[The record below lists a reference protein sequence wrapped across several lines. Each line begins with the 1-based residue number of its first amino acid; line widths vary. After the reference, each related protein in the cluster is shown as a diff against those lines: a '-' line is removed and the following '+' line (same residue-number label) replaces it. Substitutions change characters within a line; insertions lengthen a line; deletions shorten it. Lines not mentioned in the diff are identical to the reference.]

1 MKVIKQLTLTL
12 IILIFTVSSSF
23 ADKKEV
29 TEKINQYLTAVQK
42 KDAKTVEN
50 LVSDE
55 TNFTMIN
62 SIVEKTEL
70 LSEDDFAKFVKEGR
84 AGAWVTSNKV
94 MFVDQRD
101 NLAIAYIESNGKTLI
116 RKEYLTLVNKDG
128 KWQITN
134 SVSTLAKK

>member
-1 MKVIKQLTLTL
+1 MKILKQLVFTLL
-12 IILIFTVSSSF
+12 ILIFTVSTS
-23 ADKKEV
+23 AAENKEV

-55 TNFTMIN
+55 TNFTMVN
-62 SIVEKTEL
+62 SIVNKTDI
-70 LSEDDFAKFVKEGR
+70 LSKDDLAKFVKEGR
-84 AGAWVTSNKV
+84 AGAWVTGNKV
-94 MFVDQRD
+94 MFVDQHD
-101 NLAIAYIESNGKTLI
+101 DLAIAYIESDGKTLI

-128 KWQITN
+128 NWQIVN